1 MGRRGQI
8 FTFGVSLARSIE
20 TERASRAPVL
30 RSDPPQRFDRE
41 GVQIFP
47 QRDTLSPRVQHDAT
61 SKPLAGE
68 FLEEFKPAHN

>member
-1 MGRRGQI
+1 MQRRGQI
-8 FTFGVSLARSIE
+8 FTLGVSLAQSIE
-20 TERASRAPVL
+20 TEKASRALVL
-30 RSDPPQRFDRE
+30 RPDPPQRFDRK